1 MTENDLVM
9 PAARSD
15 WMGNEDGRRLAESM
29 TMAVDPL
36 AKCGMSIKESTM
48 KHREILRLIKENDR
62 LQVLVGK
69 TSESNAS
76 LYHQNL
82 NKWVQKNSPALQE
95 LVDLNNKENDKKS
108 QKEKIATL
116 NKEHHM
122 YLMRVK
128 KLEEA

>member
-1 MTENDLVM
+1 
-9 PAARSD
+9 
-15 WMGNEDGRRLAESM
+15 MGTEDGRRLAESM
-29 TMAVDPL
+29 TMAPAIDPL
-36 AKCGMSIKESTM
+36 AKCGMSMQESMT
-48 KHREILRLIKENDR
+48 KSREILRLIKENDR
-62 LQVLVGK
+62 LQVLIDNPG
-69 TSESNAS
+69 ESNVS

-116 NKEHHM
+116 NKEHDM

>member
-1 MTENDLVM
+1 M

-15 WMGNEDGRRLAESM
+15 WMGNEDGRRLSM
-29 TMAVDPL
+29 PMAVDPL

-48 KHREILRLIKENDR
+48 KHQEILRLIKENDR

-69 TSESNAS
+69 TGESNAS

>member
-1 MTENDLVM
+1 M
-9 PAARSD
+9 PAANSN
-15 WMGNEDGRRLAESM
+15 WMGTEDGRRLAESM
-29 TMAVDPL
+29 TMAAAVDPL
-36 AKCGMSIKESTM
+36 AKCGMSMKELKM
-48 KHREILRLIKENDR
+48 KDVEIDTLKAKNEL
-62 LQVLVGK
+62 LQVLIDNPG
-69 TSESNAS
+69 ESNVS